1 MIIEDKRIKNQ
12 HFFKDLAK
20 GQILYYSDQ
29 FYIKTDEFMDIN
41 ANKVLAINIKTGGSL
56 YIAPNSIVT
65 LIIKTKLIIE
75 E

>member
-20 GQILYYSDQ
+20 GQIFHYSDQ

-41 ANKVLAINIKTGGSL
+41 ANKVLAINIKTGSSL

-65 LIIKTKLIIE
+65 LINKTKLIIE